1 MKGDAVSIELF
12 GEQVEVFEQDLPPEG
27 VIGEVLGIIDL
38 KACVDFL
45 KAFNDTR
52 VFISA
57 SGQGAERIKTV
68 VGEENWRK
76 IYARFQGEQIQP
88 LGLKTL
94 QRAARNRL
102 IVRDRW
108 DGLGILEI
116 AKKYDLTYRHIRNII
131 RSCNQKGK
139 GASQ

>member
-1 MKGDAVSIELF
+1 M
-12 GEQVEVFEQDLPPEG
+12 
-27 VIGEVLGIIDL
+27 GIIGF

-45 KAFNDTR
+45 KAFNGIKI
-52 VFISA
+52 FISA
-57 SGQGAERIKTV
+57 SGQGVKRIKAV

-108 DGLGILEI
+108 DGLGVLEI
-116 AKKYDLTYRHIRNII
+116 AKKYDLTDRHIRSII
-131 RSCNQKGK
+131 KSHKQKGK

>member
-27 VIGEVLGIIDL
+27 VIGEVLGIISF
-38 KACVDFL
+38 KVCVDFL

-52 VFISA
+52 IFISA
-57 SGQGAERIKTV
+57 SGQGAERIKAV

-76 IYARFQGEQIQP
+76 IYARFQGEQIEP
-88 LGLKTL
+88 MGLKTL

-108 DGLGILEI
+108 DGLGVLEI
-116 AKKYDLTYRHIRNII
+116 AKKYDLIDRQIRNII
-131 RSCNQKGK
+131 KSHKQKGK

>member
-102 IVRDRW
+102 IIRDRW
-108 DGLGILEI
+108 DGLGVLEI
-116 AKKYDLTYRHIRNII
+116 AKKYDLTDRQI
-131 RSCNQKGK
+131 RSIIKSHKQKGK

>member
-27 VIGEVLGIIDL
+27 VIGEVLGIIGF
-38 KACVDFL
+38 KVCVDFL

-52 VFISA
+52 IFISA
-57 SGQGAERIKTV
+57 SGQGAERIKAV

-76 IYARFQGEQIQP
+76 IYTHFKSEQIEP
-88 LGLKTL
+88 MGLKTL
-94 QRAARNRL
+94 RNAARNRL
-102 IVRDRW
+102 IIRDRL

-116 AKKYDLTYRHIRNII
+116 AKKYDLIDRQIRNII